1 MKLKDCFI
9 LQKIEDDYIV
19 VPTDSTLLEVGAMIT
34 LNETSAFIWQELEK
48 ENDAQTIAQNMTKEY
63 NIDKETALSDVLE
76 FINILKE
83 RNFLKE

>member
-34 LNETSAFIWQELEK
+34 LNETSAFIWRMLEK
-48 ENDAQTIAQNMTKEY
+48 GVDKETITQNMIKEY
-63 NIDKETALSDVLE
+63 NIDKETALLDISE

-83 RNFLKE
+83 RNFLEE

>member
-34 LNETSAFIWQELEK
+34 LNETSAFIWRMLEK
-48 ENDAQTIAQNMTKEY
+48 GSDKETIAQNMIKEY
-63 NIDKETALSDVLE
+63 SIDKETALLDISE

-83 RNFLKE
+83 RNFLEE

>member
-34 LNETSAFIWQELEK
+34 LNETSAFIWRMLEK
-48 ENDAQTIAQNMTKEY
+48 GVDKETIAQNMIKEY
-63 NIDKETALSDVLE
+63 NIDKETALLDISE

-83 RNFLKE
+83 RNFLEE

>member
-9 LQKIEDDYIV
+9 LEKIDNSYIV

-34 LNETSAFIWQELEK
+34 LNETSALIWQHLETGAD
-48 ENDAQTIAQNMTKEY
+48 ENSIAEKLASEY
-63 NIDKETALSDVLE
+63 KVDKETALNDVLE

-83 RNFLKE
+83 RNFLEE